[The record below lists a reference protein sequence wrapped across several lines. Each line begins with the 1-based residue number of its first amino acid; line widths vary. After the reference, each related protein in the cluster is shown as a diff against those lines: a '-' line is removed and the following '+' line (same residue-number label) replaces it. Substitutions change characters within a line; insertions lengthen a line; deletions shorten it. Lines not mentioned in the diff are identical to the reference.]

1 MIWCRRGRSYGSRG
15 RRGPIESR
23 NLKENVTLEALTFQ
37 GPSVFM
43 QKMTQPLSDTET
55 EVVLS
60 SLPGWVAKD
69 DQLVKT
75 FVFGSFREAMSFI
88 VRISYEAE
96 DMNHH
101 PEITNVYN
109 RVAISLTTHDA
120 GGRIT
125 ERDAKLA
132 RKIENISWLT

>member
-1 MIWCRRGRSYGSRG
+1 
-15 RRGPIESR
+15 
-23 NLKENVTLEALTFQ
+23 
-37 GPSVFM
+37 M

>member
-1 MIWCRRGRSYGSRG
+1 
-15 RRGPIESR
+15 
-23 NLKENVTLEALTFQ
+23 
-37 GPSVFM
+37 
-43 QKMTQPLSDTET
+43 MTQPLSNTEI

-60 SLPGWVAKD
+60 GLPDWTVED
-69 DQLVKT
+69 DYLVKT
-75 FVFGSFREAMSFI
+75 FVFGSFREAMSFV

-109 RVAISLTTHDA
+109 RVAIRLTTHDE

-125 ERDAKLA
+125 EKDAKLA
-132 RKIENISWLT
+132 RKIENICWLT